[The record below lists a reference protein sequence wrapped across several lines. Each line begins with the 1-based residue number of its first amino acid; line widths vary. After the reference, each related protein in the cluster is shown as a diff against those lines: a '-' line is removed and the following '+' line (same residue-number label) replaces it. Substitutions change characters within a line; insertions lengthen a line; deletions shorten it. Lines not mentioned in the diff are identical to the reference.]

1 MIEPDGHEQQNV
13 EWTPAM
19 RHELRTDS
27 RPPISA
33 SALHRVMRC
42 GRLLKSECGSGLVEY
57 AIITIL
63 FMTMLLGIADFSRA
77 LYAYHFV
84 SSQAREAARYAMV
97 RGCSTTSTHCP
108 TPATASDIQTF
119 VKNVPLG
126 IDASKVTVPTPTW
139 TPDHKP
145 GSVVSVEVDYAFSFM
160 FPFVSKS
167 TLNFKSTS
175 QMVIAQ

>member
-1 MIEPDGHEQQNV
+1 M
-13 EWTPAM
+13 
-19 RHELRTDS
+19 RTDS
-27 RPPISA
+27 LLPSSA
-33 SALHRVMRC
+33 FALYRAMR
-42 GRLLKSECGSGLVEY
+42 GWRLVKSECGSGLVEY
-57 AIITIL
+57 AIIVIL

-97 RGCSTTSTHCP
+97 RGCSTVSTHCP

-126 IDASKVTVPTPTW
+126 IDASKVTVPVPTW

-145 GSVVSVEVDYAFSFM
+145 GSVVSVEVDYAFNFL

-167 TLNFKSTS
+167 TLTFKSTS

>member
-1 MIEPDGHEQQNV
+1 MTERFEPGHQSMEQTV
-13 EWTPAM
+13 VT
-19 RHELRTDS
+19 RDDLRTDS
-27 RPPISA
+27 SA
-33 SALHRVMRC
+33 PVYPVALPRAMC
-42 GRLLKSECGSGLVEY
+42 GLRLLKSERGSGLVEY
-57 AIITIL
+57 AVITIL

-108 TPATASDIQTF
+108 VAATASDIQTF

-126 IDASKVTVPTPTW
+126 IDPGKVTVPAPTW

-145 GSVVSVEVDYAFSFM
+145 GSVVSVEVDYAFNFI
-160 FPFVSKS
+160 FPFVSTN

-175 QMVIAQ
+175 QMVITQ

>member
-1 MIEPDGHEQQNV
+1 M
-13 EWTPAM
+13 EWAIAM
-19 RHELRTDS
+19 RHKLSTDS
-27 RPPISA
+27 PAPIFPF
-33 SALHRVMRC
+33 ALYRAMRG

-97 RGCSTTSTHCP
+97 RGCSTISTHCP
-108 TPATASDIQTF
+108 TAATASDIKTF

-126 IDASKVTVPTPTW
+126 IDPSKVTVPTPTW
-139 TPDHKP
+139 TPNHNP
-145 GSVVSVEVDYAFSFM
+145 GSVVSVEVDYAFNFL